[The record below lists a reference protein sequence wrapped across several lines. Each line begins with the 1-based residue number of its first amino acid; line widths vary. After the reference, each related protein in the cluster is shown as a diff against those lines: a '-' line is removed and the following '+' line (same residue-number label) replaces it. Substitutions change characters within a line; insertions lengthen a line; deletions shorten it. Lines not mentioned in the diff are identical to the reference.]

1 MTKHKKN
8 LIVIKTLKDLFR
20 ERDLVCSLEDQALL
34 TEQVVVVVKSY
45 VDTKLLQKKEKIDE
59 HLQTKLEQPKETE
72 DTHEE
77 N

>member
-72 DTHEE
+72 DTHED
-77 N
+77 